1 MTTRGGPPT
10 LEVLAAAEG
19 REVPVRHV
27 ALEGDGVAFVIDG
40 QHLAFQPLPAEVAAW
55 ARVQRDGDGWRF
67 EPGRPAWVTHWN
79 GRRGASGR
87 LAPGD
92 VVKVNDVVLRYAES
106 EWPGPR
112 DEAVEASLRT
122 APKDDARWAVYR
134 DWLLDEGSVLGER
147 MVTRATVDE
156 TARWLWPLAADV
168 QDGLVD
174 AEWENGF
181 VRGLV
186 VRGTSLGHNRLFEVL
201 AACDAL
207 RLLRRIEV
215 VGLQFPQVQ
224 APEAQAKALLGA
236 LYRAGGLP
244 TLEQL
249 DLGVVTSWDADEVAP
264 SLEAAKRVCPSLV
277 TTAETLVR
285 VAQHRGGARL
295 ELVSAEGD
303 DAKLSGMSGDAPM
316 VLEAGTSVVFRRA
329 PEGGWR
335 ALDVA
340 PPVREDAVRLTHG
353 VAGWMVSSPM
363 LREGL
368 YQPRLNGRSLAQF
381 RLRHGDEVEL
391 VPGLVTRFVQD

>member
-1 MTTRGGPPT
+1 M
-10 LEVLAAAEG
+10 EVLAAAEG
-19 REVPVRHV
+19 RDVPVRR
-27 ALEGDGVAFVIDG
+27 LTLDGDGVALVIDG
-40 QHLAFQPLPAEVAAW
+40 QHLAFQPLPADVSAW
-55 ARVQRDGDGWRF
+55 ARVQRDDDGWRF

-92 VVKVNDVVLRYAES
+92 VFKVNDVVVRYAES

-147 MVTRATVDE
+147 MVGHASVDE

-207 RLLRRIEV
+207 RFLRRIEV

-224 APEAQAKALLGA
+224 EPEAQAKALLGA

-249 DLGVVTSWDADEVAP
+249 DLGVVTSWDASDVAP

-277 TTAETLVR
+277 TTPETLVR
-285 VAQHRGGARL
+285 VAQHRGRARL
-295 ELVSAEGD
+295 ELVSADGD
-303 DAKLSGMSGDAPM
+303 DARLSGMSGDAPM